1 MHIQR
6 LARPTE
12 FRQVVVR
19 QRLPEHARR
28 EVIPRRR
35 PEERAA
41 VALHNAVVVT
51 CNQTNV
57 SLALSPIDTSTSW
70 VGDRRMVYGVH
81 GGRWYV
87 VERSFSTTLPIQP
100 GKIQSTSI
108 R

>member
-70 VGDRRMVYGVH
+70 VGA
-81 GGRWYV
+81 YV
-87 VERSFSTTLPIQP
+87 GASRAARANR
-100 GKIQSTSI
+100 QSCQSI
-108 R
+108 